1 MSPPGKAAANTTHRQ
16 PFCTK
21 KPCSLFM
28 PLNRPLRPCLA
39 IAVPYWLACSSQF
52 VPVPPA
58 FCSPH
63 SLLLIAG
70 SGFQT
75 GSAPSLLGLRT
86 QRKALALSPTSFI
99 WFTKQVCVKS
109 LALQNRRLLLALL
122 KSQPQLYAYGLHSLP
137 LPPAVLGSEFWDAGS
152 PKASWALSPWF
163 TMSGGSC
170 FSFLRSPNPSLTP
183 DTQPAD
189 LP

>member
-1 MSPPGKAAANTTHRQ
+1 MSPPGKAAANARTGSPSAQR
-16 PFCTK
+16 
-21 KPCSLFM
+21 SLAASSC
-28 PLNRPLRPCLA
+28 PSAGPSGLA
-39 IAVPYWLACSSQF
+39 LPGLVPTGWHAPALCSS
-52 VPVPPA
+52 
-58 FCSPH
+58 H

-137 LPPAVLGSEFWDAGS
+137 LPPAVLGSEFWDTGS
-152 PKASWALSPWF
+152 PKASWALSLWF

-170 FSFLRSPNPSLTP
+170 FSFLMSPNPSLTP

-189 LP
+189 PP